1 MLARFRTSRCSSQ
14 LERLR
19 FPVVAYSSSMT
30 CCRAAVCTCACAR
43 ANATDTP
50 RRGVALAPLRSGV
63 AHMFADNRLAKLLD
77 RGPLKDA
84 TRKQRAVEVSLTKS
98 LNVTVH

>member
-1 MLARFRTSRCSSQ
+1 VHVC
-14 LERLR
+14 
-19 FPVVAYSSSMT
+19 VCV
-30 CCRAAVCTCACAR
+30 RA
-43 ANATDTP
+43 TP
-50 RRGVALAPLRSGV
+50 RRGLGARAVNPVAY
-63 AHMFADNRLAKLLD
+63 MFADNRLAKLLD